1 MVPLRGVSDAE
12 TEAIVRDGYVNLELA
27 GLIAL
32 HVFRETPT
40 SALADQQLGS
50 ELKLDGQVAGKQPLQ
65 PVNSISDDNQT
76 PRQDL
81 DTSLDGD
88 TSELTGFSLGLV
100 RGLQT
105 GGSFHPRGNAIAA
118 PSWSKLKDK
127 LFITATRAG
136 DSRGL
141 MIASGPQEQVELK
154 TREMGQTEM
163 IASAVIRYL
172 SVARPELPSPMA
184 RE

>member
-1 MVPLRGVSDAE
+1 MVPLRGLSDAE
-12 TEAIVRDGYVNLELA
+12 TDAFVRGGYVNPELA

-32 HVFRETPT
+32 HVFREAPTP
-40 SALADQQLGS
+40 ALVDQQANS
-50 ELKLDGQVAGKQPLQ
+50 ELTLDGEVAGKQPLQ
-65 PVNSISDDNQT
+65 PVNSIAGDNQT

-81 DTSLDGD
+81 DTSFGGD
-88 TSELTGFSLGLV
+88 TSELTGFNLGLV

-105 GGSFHPRGNAIAA
+105 GGSFHPRETANTA

-136 DSRGL
+136 ESRGL
-141 MIASGPQEQVELK
+141 MIASGPQEQVEVK
-154 TREMGQTEM
+154 TREMGQTEL
-163 IASAVIRYL
+163 IASAMIRYL
-172 SVARPELPSPMA
+172 SVARPELPSPLA